1 MTFNFT
7 AGELFNGAFATAA
20 IAFCAGWFAGKLQL
34 EEGERQMLLMAL
46 AHLAVERPGWDDAL
60 NRIAVRIDNVK
71 DGRAVMYDE
80 FRAMHRRELVTG
92 KQR

>member
-1 MTFNFT
+1 
-7 AGELFNGAFATAA
+7 
-20 IAFCAGWFAGKLQL
+20 
-34 EEGERQMLLMAL
+34 MLLMAL